1 MSSAAYVL
9 IIDSLCC
16 IDAAVQP
23 APPSKPA
30 SMTGSIETAASLGSG
45 VTAQLAGQGSI
56 GGQAEAAIGVAN
68 RALDEVLRQLQEK
81 YTLWQQRLDAHVDQ
95 VGALPL
101 CGLRLWAVCLA
112 WCHASCWPSVVCL
125 GQIALPLSGRICAL
139 HFSGSIMR
147 E

>member
-1 MSSAAYVL
+1 
-9 IIDSLCC
+9 
-16 IDAAVQP
+16 
-23 APPSKPA
+23 
-30 SMTGSIETAASLGSG
+30 MTGSIETAASLGSG

-101 CGLRLWAVCLA
+101 CPPAVGGVSCLVPCILLNVSGVPRADCPSSKRSDLR
-112 WCHASCWPSVVCL
+112 
-125 GQIALPLSGRICAL
+125 IALLWFDHARVILCTITAL
-139 HFSGSIMR
+139 VAY
-147 E
+147 